1 MVYDGVPPPPHRP
14 AERRRYKKGHLMKA
28 EWNTFPH
35 LCHTPNGDIS
45 IRVYCYLPKGQT
57 NELPILFYVHGLGG
71 GNKDKGNG
79 AEWLGTFAEEHHHV
93 IVAPAFPRDEFPS
106 EFYQLGTISSSWES
120 YVPVAEEFWIYNNI
134 EQLFDRVKSMLA
146 SKCETYKIFG
156 HSAGGQ
162 FVHRFLNAMPDA
174 RVSRAVAANPGSWT
188 FPVADGK
195 IDDTG
200 NVYGWPATVKDTP
213 LAEDRRLKSFFA
225 RKMLVE
231 LGEADVKSLKETY
244 ATGSGGTGFM
254 TLPGMCAQGDC
265 RLDRGMT
272 YWKRA
277 HEYAASRG
285 FDCNWELLRVPEVAH
300 EGKKMF
306 AAAIDW
312 LLSD

>member
-1 MVYDGVPPPPHRP
+1 
-14 AERRRYKKGHLMKA
+14 MKA

-213 LAEDRRLKSFFA
+213 LAEDRRLPTGNAPTNTPRPAVS
-225 RKMLVE
+225 
-231 LGEADVKSLKETY
+231 T
-244 ATGSGGTGFM
+244 ATGSFSAFRKSPMKARRCSPPPSTGCFPIN
-254 TLPGMCAQGDC
+254 TLRNKAKTERFAKPKANVKCLVRA
-265 RLDRGMT
+265 
-272 YWKRA
+272 KRYV
-277 HEYAASRG
+277 HL
-285 FDCNWELLRVPEVAH
+285 CHLL
-300 EGKKMF
+300 
-306 AAAIDW
+306 I
-312 LLSD
+312 